1 MEQVNRD
8 EITLFIQNN
17 ENFYKRKF
25 KKWITQGKACLG
37 TGQHFSWVYT
47 GWYTEKCTLK
57 QVHFYY

>member
-25 KKWITQGKACLG
+25 KNYMQN
-37 TGQHFSWVYT
+37 
-47 GWYTEKCTLK
+47 ER
-57 QVHFYY
+57 

>member
-25 KKWITQGKACLG
+25 YKKVVFLG
-37 TGQHFSWVYT
+37 VPRRS
-47 GWYTEKCTLK
+47 EKP
-57 QVHFYY
+57 Q

>member
-1 MEQVNRD
+1 MEQVTRD

-25 KKWITQGKACLG
+25 KKVERVFLG

-57 QVHFYY
+57 QGHFYY

>member
-25 KKWITQGKACLG
+25 KKTK
-37 TGQHFSWVYT
+37 
-47 GWYTEKCTLK
+47 K
-57 QVHFYY
+57 